1 MENNF
6 ISNHFEDCHA
16 SCQDECDEYFMD
28 MAIKEA
34 QKGEGFAHPNP
45 LVGAVIVKEGKI
57 LAKGYHRKYGD
68 LHAERDALK
77 NAAES
82 NADVKGATIYVTLE
96 PCCHTGKQPPCT
108 QAIIQSGIS
117 RVVTGSK
124 DPNPLVN
131 GKGIEELKKAGIQV
145 RENVLKDKCDA
156 LNEIFFYYL
165 QTKKPYVILKYACTA
180 DGKTALDSGKQEW
193 ISSQKSRENVQ
204 RTRANVMAVMVGVN
218 TVLADNPK
226 LTVRINDGKKHFQ
239 PLRIVADSHLRIPL
253 DAELVTSAKE
263 IPVILCCVKELNE
276 EEEKKKA
283 ILLDKGLQ
291 IIQTS
296 QNEHGRINLE
306 ELMVILGQKGID
318 SILVESGG
326 TLTAN
331 FLFPPCAQKIQ
342 CYLCPKIFGQSR
354 YTPVSGLGAKDI
366 GDTVKLSRPS
376 VTFFED
382 DLLLEYKVLPAKTQ
396 ASSGE
401 L

>member
-57 LAKGYHRKYGD
+57 LAKGYHHKYGD

-156 LNEIFFYYL
+156 LNEIFF
-165 QTKKPYVILKYACTA
+165 
-180 DGKTALDSGKQEW
+180 
-193 ISSQKSRENVQ
+193 
-204 RTRANVMAVMVGVN
+204 
-218 TVLADNPK
+218 
-226 LTVRINDGKKHFQ
+226 
-239 PLRIVADSHLRIPL
+239 
-253 DAELVTSAKE
+253 
-263 IPVILCCVKELNE
+263 
-276 EEEKKKA
+276 
-283 ILLDKGLQ
+283 
-291 IIQTS
+291 
-296 QNEHGRINLE
+296 
-306 ELMVILGQKGID
+306 
-318 SILVESGG
+318 
-326 TLTAN
+326 
-331 FLFPPCAQKIQ
+331 
-342 CYLCPKIFGQSR
+342 
-354 YTPVSGLGAKDI
+354 
-366 GDTVKLSRPS
+366 
-376 VTFFED
+376 
-382 DLLLEYKVLPAKTQ
+382 
-396 ASSGE
+396 
-401 L
+401 